1 MIRNLL
7 SALAFFL
14 TLIPLA
20 EAQGNTRYYDVELI
34 IFERND
40 TASAVPPND
49 LGQNLALDSTTPIAQ
64 ASGLRQVEGTVKVVL
79 GRYLHVYTDLIL
91 RRPMPESF
99 AGENRVPGIQATTD
113 ADGVGFRNLATTL
126 HEFPMK
132 QHRRMRSNEAHYLDH
147 PVMGMIII
155 VRRAPGGA

>member
-1 MIRNLL
+1 MAWRQPGLDAAHAVPVRI
-7 SALAFFL
+7 
-14 TLIPLA
+14 
-20 EAQGNTRYYDVELI
+20 EAGQTFAAPNQTA
-34 IFERND
+34 
-40 TASAVPPND
+40 ASAVLPND
-49 LGQNLALDSTTPIAQ
+49 LGQNLALDSTTPIVQ

-113 ADGVGFRNLATTL
+113 GVGVGFRNLATTL

-147 PVMGMIII
+147 PMMGIIII